1 MAAKVLRRQSP
12 AGAGLRKAAIAIE
25 SPETL
30 VAPITSPPSDLAALR
45 EEGQSVTFA
54 SFTAEDAF
62 ELGHQLFARLAPL
75 APEKSALISIC
86 LANSG
91 QVVFQCMTGS
101 GITPDNEHWV
111 RRKRNT
117 VLRFGVSSW
126 FMHCKFQGD
135 EAAFAA
141 KFAISDEKKGEYAI
155 HGGAVPIYVQGV
167 EGVVAVVIVSGL
179 AQSEDH
185 GVIFD
190 VIKENWQ

>member
-1 MAAKVLRRQSP
+1 MAPKVLRRQSP

-25 SPETL
+25 SPEAL

-45 EEGQSVTFA
+45 EEGQAVTFA

-117 VLRFGVSSW
+117 
-126 FMHCKFQGD
+126 GD